1 MPEGSGTA
9 STYSHPVA
17 LPSTGPTSYTC
28 AYWHAHFFKPGSP
41 IRLRITFIFSYF
53 AFRTVHH
60 AWFFIFVIF
69 FIVSNRGLICEYKFV
84 QWLPAV
90 SFFID
95 YFLIG
100 SGSLTASCSD
110 ADVFYADG
118 TSLYDGDLLVS
129 TDVGVTQTQ
138 FVGSQTPGTLT
149 GTFSV
154 TNGILSWTN
163 AAFPAG
169 QALFCVLD
177 STVYA
182 VFDDN
187 LPSGCTQVT
196 IAAASYSSICS
207 GSTASSS
214 FHPITPTP
222 TPTPTATG
230 IPACAASSDPELS
243 TTVLPALDPSVDLSS
258 PLNLPPSMYATLY
271 YAQPSGSI
279 IVQVVYTMLY
289 PQVTL
294 ENSQHIDTV
303 TCSSGDTMT
312 IVLSTKVAY
321 SIVSQ
326 WPQSDLILITNTASC
341 NSASQRGV
349 YMVSSYTADES
360 SLTVTLQIAAT
371 TWADVSE
378 TMQISY
384 GTGSTNSGGSVSY
397 TPSCSAPIATSTSP
411 TSATST
417 DVSYVD
423 LTPEEKEIVAYL
435 TANNTYDANGNIAV
449 IMPAST
455 TGVTAP
461 SYDPRAAS
469 NSTEQAALEDALQ
482 AAGLPS
488 PSDLWGQTANNLAG
502 YCSNGVYVPPTT
514 VYSKRHLPFTQVGP
528 VRRKDPRH
536 VLAKRSGDINDESW
550 WKDLWEVGC
559 NDLLDQ
565 LIEAI
570 DEEVGEIIELICDM
584 KELYDDVSEAYANRD
599 AIKCVFTGCYLE
611 ETIATYWNYTYVW
624 DTGFSIPAQNII
636 TSSVGTVSCVDCA
649 LTISEVQFV
658 GSVMIATSTG
668 AIESAYM
675 SPTLSW
681 KADIVMGLDTTD
693 AWSGEWDYAF
703 PTLNFDDPITVP
715 GEFTITPAITYSL
728 GVKWSTSAAVN
739 FTGGASISVTGGT
752 MYLDFTQSAAS
763 QISNWSP
770 SVQYTYPVFTQ
781 AATVSFIPIMR
792 YSLSIGV
799 DIENK
804 PYKAQPIYINSAE
817 VVGFNAAL
825 IETDGGACSAGQLE
839 MTSYSNVTNNLVF
852 TGGSSKVLS
861 SSGDVAGLTK
871 CFTVPNDVPTADEVS
886 SMRSQGAAFC
896 TAYLDYSPPTRVAY
910 AVTTTTTP
918 STTHITLPTTI
929 STASTIYQ
937 YPTLTS
943 VFVQTTTVNPTS
955 YVTASGSQSLGDS
968 YMRKRALET
977 AAPTNPFS
985 VRGTAP
991 KPTQTAA
998 AHKLLARTISEPA
1011 FASTWDASKLSLAC
1025 SQVATGTVTTTFYSS
1040 TATDYSGVVTS
1051 TAYSTVDVLGHLYT
1065 ETFSRAVVS
1074 YTATTVTA
1082 SATSTATATTA
1093 SSCPLQSQVSCCTI
1107 TAAGADHING
1117 KQLYMADGHASAVW
1131 GGWGAGY
1138 ELATFYMTCSGELV
1152 ALPSMQV
1159 LTTAK
1164 DMWVE
1169 FSDFTSSS
1177 SSTNQK
1183 CTQDSAAGTLS
1194 CGAGWYA
1201 MTPVARDIND
1211 FRAFS
1216 GYWQPIW
1223 SDGSNTDTL
1232 TPVTLMYETV
1242 TCPSETGQ

>member
-1 MPEGSGTA
+1 MTLSGGSQPSASSSAIIRPSSSARVNPSQTVQSSSAIRVSPSATQTPLVLYVEPSQLKRKRQIYNTA
-9 STYSHPVA
+9 V
-17 LPSTGPTSYTC
+17 
-28 AYWHAHFFKPGSP
+28 
-41 IRLRITFIFSYF
+41 
-53 AFRTVHH
+53 
-60 AWFFIFVIF
+60 
-69 FIVSNRGLICEYKFV
+69 
-84 QWLPAV
+84 
-90 SFFID
+90 
-95 YFLIG
+95 LIG
-100 SGSLTASCSD
+100 SGYVTASCSD
-110 ADVFYADG
+110 ADVFYVDG

-129 TDVGVTQTQ
+129 TDAGVSQIQ
-138 FVGSQTPGTLT
+138 FVGSQNHGAIT

-154 TNGILSWTN
+154 ANGILAWTN

-169 QALFCVLD
+169 QAQFCVMD

-182 VFDDN
+182 VFDDE
-187 LPSGCTQVT
+187 LPLGCTQVT
-196 IAAASYSSICS
+196 IAAVPYSSICP
-207 GSTASSS
+207 GGTASTT
-214 FHPITPTP
+214 FHPITTTP

-230 IPACAASSDPELS
+230 IPTCAASSDPELS
-243 TTVLPALDPSVDLSS
+243 TTVLPAIDPSVDLSS

-271 YAQPSGSI
+271 YAQPSGST

-294 ENSQHIDTV
+294 ENSQDIDTV
-303 TCSSGDTMT
+303 TCSGGETMT

-321 SIVSQ
+321 NIVSQ

-360 SLTVTLQIAAT
+360 SLTVTLQISAT

-384 GTGSTNSGGSVSY
+384 GTGSTNSGSSVSY

-411 TSATST
+411 SSATST
-417 DVSYVD
+417 DVSYAD
-423 LTPEEKEIVAYL
+423 LTPEEKKIVAYL
-435 TANNTYDANGNIAV
+435 TANNTYDDNGNIAV
-449 IMPAST
+449 TMPAST
-455 TGVTAP
+455 TSVTAP
-461 SYDPRAAS
+461 SYDPNATS
-469 NSTEQAALEDALQ
+469 NSTGQAALEDALQ

-488 PSDLWGQTANNLAG
+488 PADLWGQTANSLAG

-514 VYSKRHLPFTQVGP
+514 VYSKRDLPSAQIGP
-528 VRRKDPRH
+528 VRRKDPMH
-536 VLAKRSGDINDESW
+536 VLAKRSDDVNDESW
-550 WKDLWEVGC
+550 WEYLWDVGC
-559 NDLLDQ
+559 NDIVDE
-565 LIEAI
+565 IIGAF
-570 DEEVGEIIELICDM
+570 DEEVGEIVELICDM

-624 DTGFSIPAQNII
+624 DTSFSIPAQNII

-675 SPTLSW
+675 TPTLSW
-681 KADIVMGLDTTD
+681 EANIVMGLDTTD

-728 GVKWSTSAAVN
+728 GVQWSTSAAVS

-770 SVQYTYPVFTQ
+770 SVQYTYPVFTK

-799 DIENK
+799 NIENQA
-804 PYKAQPIYINSAE
+804 YKAQPIYINSAE
-817 VVGFNAAL
+817 AVGFNAAL

-839 MTSYSNVTNNLVF
+839 MTSYTNVTNSLVF

-861 SSGDVAGLTK
+861 SNGDVAGLTK
-871 CFTVPNDVPTADEVS
+871 CFTVPNDVPTADEIS

-918 STTHITLPTTI
+918 STTQITLPTTI

-937 YPTLTS
+937 YPTVTS
-943 VFVQTTTVNPTS
+943 VFTQTTTVNPTS
-955 YVTASGSQSLGDS
+955 YVTSSGSQSLGDS

-985 VRGTAP
+985 VRGAAP
-991 KPTQTAA
+991 KSTGA
-998 AHKLLARTISEPA
+998 AHKLRARTVSEPA
-1011 FASTWDASKLSLAC
+1011 FASTWDATKLSLAC
-1025 SQVATGTVTTTFYSS
+1025 SQVATGTVTKTFYSS
-1040 TATDYSGVVTS
+1040 TATAYSGVVTN
-1051 TAYSTVDVLGHLYT
+1051 TAYSTVDVLGTLYT

-1082 SATSTATATTA
+1082 SATSTATVTTA
-1093 SSCPLQSQVSCCTI
+1093 SNCPLQSQVSCFTI
-1107 TAAGADHING
+1107 SASGADHING
-1117 KQLYMADGHASAVW
+1117 KQLYMADGHSSPVW

-1138 ELATFYMTCSGELV
+1138 ELATFYMTCSGDLV

-1159 LTTAK
+1159 LTTAE

-1169 FSDFTSSS
+1169 FGDFTSSS
-1177 SSTNQK
+1177 AVTNQK
-1183 CTQDSAAGTLS
+1183 CIQDTAAGTLS

-1223 SDGSNTDTL
+1223 SDGSDTDTL
-1232 TPVTLMYETV
+1232 TPVTLTYETV
-1242 TCPSETGQ
+1242 TCPCQY